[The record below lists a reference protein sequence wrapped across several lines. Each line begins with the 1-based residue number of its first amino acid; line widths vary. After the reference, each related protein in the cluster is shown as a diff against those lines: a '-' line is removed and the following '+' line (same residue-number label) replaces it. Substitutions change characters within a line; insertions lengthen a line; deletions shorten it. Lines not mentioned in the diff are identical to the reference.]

1 MAFTSEKEM
10 VEAIKESKYIKELT
24 ANSSSIIKE
33 EVKGFF
39 GIPDIV
45 VVKNVTKKQ
54 TSYAYEAK
62 LKNWKRA
69 IVQAF
74 RYKAFVDMSYV
85 ILDHDHVNPALSQLE
100 RFVRSNVGLMSI
112 DNSGEIFHY
121 HHPYKETPY
130 SPQTAS
136 KFNSMVINEFH
147 NNEN

>member
-1 MAFTSEKEM
+1 M

-45 VVKNVTKKQ
+45 VVKNDTEKQ
-54 TSYAYEAK
+54 ISYAYEAK

-74 RYKAFVDMSYV
+74 RYKAFTNISYV
-85 ILDHDHVNPALSQLE
+85 ILDHDHVSPALLQRE
-100 RFVRSNVGLMSI
+100 RFVKSNIGLMSI
-112 DNSGEIFHY
+112 DDSGEVYYHY
-121 HHPYKETPY
+121 RPYYEPPY
-130 SPQTAS
+130 SPQTAL
-136 KFNSMVINEFH
+136 KFNEMASNEFAS
-147 NNEN
+147 